1 MKFSIVQDIEQKLLT
16 VQCKVEM
23 WVSGSGLAQ
32 HIQCLG
38 SDSGHYTQ
46 TTQSNELDSYNLH
59 TVSTDE
65 QLYTKIAYKGYKLLD
80 V

>member
-16 VQCKVEM
+16 AQCMLEM
-23 WVSGSGLAQ
+23 WVTGSGLAL

-59 TVSTDE
+59 MGSTNE
-65 QLYTKIAYKGYKLLD
+65 QLYTKIAYKGCKLLD